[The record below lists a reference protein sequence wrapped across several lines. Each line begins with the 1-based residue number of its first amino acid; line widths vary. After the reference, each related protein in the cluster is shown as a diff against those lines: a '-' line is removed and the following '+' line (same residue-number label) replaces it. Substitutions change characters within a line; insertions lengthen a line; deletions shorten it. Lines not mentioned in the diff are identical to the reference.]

1 MLVEVDDG
9 VMFVDEPNGARAV
22 LRLRDPVA
30 NRITSHV
37 RLLNRHYNRDPL
49 KTASAPVS
57 PAMRRPSDGF
67 MEPNP
72 PDASRAELACVA
84 REQERPCALAW
95 TRPTRLFYQRGS
107 LRREG
112 PRFP

>member
-1 MLVEVDDG
+1 MLVEVDDR

-57 PAMRRPSDGF
+57 PGMRRWFAGSWNCTRPMHPEQNSLRGQRTGAPVRPGLD
-67 MEPNP
+67 P
-72 PDASRAELACVA
+72 PDTVV
-84 REQERPCALAW
+84 
-95 TRPTRLFYQRGS
+95 YQRGS

-112 PRFP
+112 PRLP